1 MTARERSTGS
11 AQRDA
16 AGPEPARQGMGQP
29 GRLDTSSPRVSNSPH
44 RRRFTRAELLAHE
57 NGTVDDIIGPDCR
70 LLFVGVNPGLWTAA
84 VNAPYAYPGNRF
96 WPALERSGLL
106 DRRLDASDG
115 LDAAE
120 RAVFMRAGLGSTNL
134 VARATARA
142 AELDAAELR
151 AGAERLVA
159 LVGRVRPR
167 AIAVLGITAWRT
179 AFRRPHARMGRQEE
193 TIADVPVWVLPN
205 PSGLN
210 AHETVDTIA
219 ARMREVGRAA
229 GLLLD

>member
-1 MTARERSTGS
+1 
-11 AQRDA
+11 
-16 AGPEPARQGMGQP
+16 
-29 GRLDTSSPRVSNSPH
+29 
-44 RRRFTRAELLAHE
+44 
-57 NGTVDDIIGPDCR
+57 
-70 LLFVGVNPGLWTAA
+70 
-84 VNAPYAYPGNRF
+84 
-96 WPALERSGLL
+96 
-106 DRRLDASDG
+106 
-115 LDAAE
+115 
-120 RAVFMRAGLGSTNL
+120 MRAGLGSTNL

-151 AGAERLVA
+151 AGAERLVG
-159 LVGRVRPR
+159 LVGRVQPR
-167 AIAVLGITAWRT
+167 VIAVLGITAWRT